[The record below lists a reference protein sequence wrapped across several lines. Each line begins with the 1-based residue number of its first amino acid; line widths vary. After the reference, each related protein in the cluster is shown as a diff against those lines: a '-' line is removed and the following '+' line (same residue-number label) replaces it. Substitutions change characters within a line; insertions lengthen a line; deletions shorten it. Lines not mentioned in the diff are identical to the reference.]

1 MENTRTWSFPFH
13 SCVVGGPP
21 SIHFFLGRNRKSL
34 KHGFSTFLSAVVL
47 GGYGEFGFSFSN
59 VWLPSSWEGQRKR
72 ASQGQGKDRSDVG
85 VPSSQGG
92 DSRVFSNT
100 TVQKHKFFGAQL
112 SSQSNSHIH
121 TWPLEKQWLCQFK
134 WPKFYTNARKQA
146 WSRLAL
152 EFFKARAVMFTV
164 CKWPE
169 GLPSLFHE
177 KWKGLYML
185 SERIIFIFCY
195 WFHCILMYQRHRFN

>member
-92 DSRVFSNT
+92 EALKGSEI
-100 TVQKHKFFGAQL
+100 H
-112 SSQSNSHIH
+112 QSGN
-121 TWPLEKQWLCQFK
+121 CQS
-134 WPKFYTNARKQA
+134 A
-146 WSRLAL
+146 WSGNFWTKFCSENCIIECHWFGMWEAGWQGSLGKNAYMYMYGWVSLLFAWNYHNIVNRLY
-152 EFFKARAVMFTV
+152 
-164 CKWPE
+164 
-169 GLPSLFHE
+169 PST
-177 KWKGLYML
+177 K
-185 SERIIFIFCY
+185 
-195 WFHCILMYQRHRFN
+195 